1 MLSFYSV
8 FKTSVWIH
16 SISATGAYLHIKLY
30 FLELLDKTHTRKTE
44 EKLTV
49 ISLFQ
54 NQAKQKYLKMKHEI
68 QSSIPGNSYSVLF
81 SFPIEPIMTWNKIKH
96 VLYFC
101 TNVWVMQRM
110 MKIINEMFSLEFK
123 IEKDCFVK

>member
-54 NQAKQKYLKMKHEI
+54 NNAKQKYLKMKHEI

-96 VLYFC
+96 VLIFKVIIFLYEC
-101 TNVWVMQRM
+101 MSYATYDENHQRNVLSG
-110 MKIINEMFSLEFK
+110 I
-123 IEKDCFVK
+123 